1 VSLRTQI
8 NSFRKKTGASR
19 FGTTGRR
26 AHQLLFD
33 RYLTDMFD
41 AGQTMSTAAPELH
54 HPDPSEI
61 DLPSLLH
68 ALSDPARLEIVRSL
82 AELDECPCNAIAL
95 PVSKATASH
104 HFKVLRLAG
113 VIAQHDEGTRRISR
127 LRRDDLEQRFPG
139 LLDSVLRAAQAS

>member
-1 VSLRTQI
+1 
-8 NSFRKKTGASR
+8 
-19 FGTTGRR
+19 
-26 AHQLLFD
+26 
-33 RYLTDMFD
+33 MFD
-41 AGQTMSTAAPELH
+41 ARQTISPLE
-54 HPDPSEI
+54 HPDLSEI
-61 DLPSLLH
+61 ELPTLLH

-82 AELDECPCNAIAL
+82 AAAEEGCLACKEVTL

-139 LLDSVLRAAQAS
+139 LLDSVLRAARAEPQGF